1 MCKKTPAPEFLF
13 NIDTEHQPCSFIKK
27 RLQHRCFTVRLT
39 KFLKVYFLQNSSD
52 ECPWF
57 QFNLLNI
64 LRVHWSLLTILK
76 TNKKLYE
83 VMFFLIC
90 RSIYILIFWKFIQCA
105 TEWDKTQ
112 ILKKFD
118 LDKRSGT
125 KNALFFLSRAP
136 THYSFTFN
144 LRFIYELKHKV
155 RLFKTMCG
163 IFHFRF
169 RFVILFLFS
178 KKYGLSD
185 LKTL

>member
-13 NIDTEHQPCSFIKK
+13 NTDTEHQPCSFIKK

-39 KFLKVYFLQNSSD
+39 KFLKVYFLENSSD

-76 TNKKLYE
+76 TNKNLYE

-90 RSIYILIFWKFIQCA
+90 RSIYILIFWKFIQSA
-105 TEWDKTQ
+105 TDWDKTQ

-136 THYSFTFN
+136 TRYSFTFN

-185 LKTL
+185 LKTS